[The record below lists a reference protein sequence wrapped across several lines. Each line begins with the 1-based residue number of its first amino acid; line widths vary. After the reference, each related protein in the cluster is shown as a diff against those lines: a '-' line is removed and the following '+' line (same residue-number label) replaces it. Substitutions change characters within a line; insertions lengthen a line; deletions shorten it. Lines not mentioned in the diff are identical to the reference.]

1 MKHRPPPVVGER
13 ANHRSLAAVTAAGR
27 SRRRSPATGSRR
39 GSEDAVAP
47 ARGWFVR
54 ETRLE
59 RHSSPRGPRTD
70 GGPQAE
76 MAPAW
81 LYRIGSLCSRRP
93 PPTAAATAAAV
104 EEEPAL
110 QQRREK
116 QERSKPAHSIPASS
130 APVPKAESLDS
141 TMPAATARR
150 QFAAFSCPSIETDT
164 ADYSRG
170 SGEPVPVL
178 HVSKARSVFCN
189 VTMQNIAPP
198 TVGGSL
204 TPSPPAGGQWS
215 RRRSAHH
222 QTRPTVITGQLT
234 GP

>member
-54 ETRLE
+54 ETRQE

-104 EEEPAL
+104 VEEPAP

-116 QERSKPAHSIPASS
+116 QERSSRDSLHPPL
-130 APVPKAESLDS
+130 VVLTKAESLSLDS
-141 TMPAATARR
+141 TAPRRRRR
-150 QFAAFSCPSIETDT
+150 QC
-164 ADYSRG
+164 
-170 SGEPVPVL
+170 PVL
-178 HVSKARSVFCN
+178 SSTAAQSDVSF
-189 VTMQNIAPP
+189 T
-198 TVGGSL
+198 
-204 TPSPPAGGQWS
+204 
-215 RRRSAHH
+215 
-222 QTRPTVITGQLT
+222 
-234 GP
+234 